1 MLTSSNRG
9 KRFVFLAWL
18 KAWQQLDKPRRKCP
32 THREGYGGVDKGTAE
47 EGVKEERNGVR
58 GVSSKREEKEKDRAS
73 ETSRRGRRVSC

>member
-1 MLTSSNRG
+1 MVTFSNHG

-32 THREGYGGVDKGTAE
+32 THREGDRVDKGMAE
-47 EGVKEERNGVR
+47 EGVKEERNRVR